1 MIIVDSDN
9 NLDCFNMNYNNRSV
23 NNDQFVTCNNA
34 HIALNELKI
43 VCIPSKEK
51 VYFSSFTVIY
61 NNVCDDIKNDNI
73 LLTYMCCSFLE
84 LRKIVN
90 SKSKKSI
97 IIDRLMKQ
105 IEKYKH
111 YSVN

>member
-9 NLDCFNMNYNNRSV
+9 NLDCYNMNYNDRSV

-43 VCIPSKEK
+43 VCIASKEK
-51 VYFSSFTVIY
+51 FYFSSFTVIY

-73 LLTYMCCSFLE
+73 LLTYRHQRWPLGYGCEITYWWGTS
-84 LRKIVN
+84 KI
-90 SKSKKSI
+90 SKTVKCLAK
-97 IIDRLMKQ
+97 
-105 IEKYKH
+105 
-111 YSVN
+111 